1 MWVNSFRP
9 FRRVIKHVTGLNQA
23 NHSKFFYFFVLW
35 LDVKHLNTCIYFIIN
50 SFLMSII
57 TSLKVNFNDCHGIIS
72 RLEIKF
78 DRLRN
83 EITKPQNSKFPTK
96 KQKILSKSRFRKR
109 RGTLFISLLSWL
121 AVEVCWLTAEVL
133 SPYRK

>member
-57 TSLKVNFNDCHGIIS
+57 TSLKVNFNDCHGIKS
-72 RLEIKF
+72 RLEINF
-78 DRLRN
+78 ERLRN
-83 EITKPQNSKFPTK
+83 DKTKPQHSKFLTK
-96 KQKILSKSRFRKR
+96 KQKTPSKSKFCKR
-109 RGTLFISLLSWL
+109 RGTLFIFLLGLLTSSKLLYRLL
-121 AVEVCWLTAEVL
+121 A
-133 SPYRK
+133 SG